1 MPDPLGLKLEMVV
14 SCHMG
19 ASNQT
24 TEQFRQPL
32 VLLVFLALPLAFPA
46 FLSFPLLPLSFLHLS
61 PLFFL
66 SPLSFSLSHPLPSLA
81 IPFLFPSHSL
91 ITYSVGWP

>member
-1 MPDPLGLKLEMVV
+1 MPDLLGLKLEMVV
-14 SCHMG
+14 NCHMG

-24 TEQFRQPL
+24 TEQFHQPL

-46 FLSFPLLPLSFLHLS
+46 FLSFPLLPLSFLPFSFLHLS
-61 PLFFL
+61 LLFFL

-81 IPFLFPSHSL
+81 IPFLFPSQ
-91 ITYSVGWP
+91 T